1 MSVKVMIHYPHLKE
15 LVNNQD
21 TVEVQGRTI
30 GQCLNDLVNQ
40 FPDIKTRIFD
50 EQGTLLNFINIYQN
64 KVSTYNAPDPLAKSV
79 KDGDEIAIIL
89 MIAGG

>member
-1 MSVKVMIHYPHLKE
+1 MGVKVMIHYPHLKE

-21 TVEVQGRTI
+21 MVEVNGRTI

-40 FPDIKTRIFD
+40 FPGVKTRIFD
-50 EQGTLLNFINIYQN
+50 KHGKLLNFINIYQN
-64 KVSTYNAPDPLAKSV
+64 KESTYNEKGPLAKPVS
-79 KDGDEIAIIL
+79 DGDEIAIIL